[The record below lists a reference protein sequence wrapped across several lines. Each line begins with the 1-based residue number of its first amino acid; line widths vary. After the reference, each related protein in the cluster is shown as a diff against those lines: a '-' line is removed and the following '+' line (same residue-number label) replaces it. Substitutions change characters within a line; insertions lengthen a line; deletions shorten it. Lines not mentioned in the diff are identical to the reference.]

1 VGFARI
7 EGSFL
12 QPFFPTNQFVQA
24 ETLSLNSSPKA
35 HVVYFFKPMVFPV
48 MASAARWEG
57 RTARYVLSINLVDYA
72 SAPASTAVIG
82 IAAIDLE
89 SLHQVIVG
97 QYASDSCWMLLEH
110 LMLYMTSDEGA
121 SSLPSVAAVLL
132 PSGQTQASQR
142 MQRDVMAFFS
152 MADREADD
160 GREREHDDGINL
172 ATSSPPTPELFAL
185 SRSMFN
191 EASGR
196 EKLLRAACRPTTAA
210 GVATVPTTTMTVD
223 DGSGNAGAIAGAFN
237 ALTVFLEEKMQL
249 GGGWLAQPNSLV
261 VKDVSSTSMTMDLI
275 PDESLVVLNVFR
287 RSSRN
292 MLNAKGE
299 GDFLSLYDF
308 LSPYFITK
316 PGAHLL
322 RANLKQPLLDVEAIR
337 RRQDAVAELIEDQT
351 QLIEVQMALRDVS
364 RTMIGVDVLC
374 RVVRDHAYGGDGS
387 EAGAAASVAS
397 VACVAS
403 AATTSTKI
411 LSLTSSL
418 IQLHEF
424 CQGLNLL
431 EVATASFK
439 SKPLAAVRSMLDKSR
454 GARTAVGAALSGLFE
469 SHVLDS
475 FTGTDTKKSPFMG
488 KSQQIFAL
496 KATQDTRLLDIH
508 RSRWVLTTCLQPTRS
523 RAPFS
528 SLTISRSPY
537 AARHSLARPPGLP
550 QAPSG

>member
-1 VGFARI
+1 
-7 EGSFL
+7 
-12 QPFFPTNQFVQA
+12 
-24 ETLSLNSSPKA
+24 
-35 HVVYFFKPMVFPV
+35 

-72 SAPASTAVIG
+72 SAPASTSTAVIG

-132 PSGQTQASQR
+132 PSGQTQAFQR

-160 GREREHDDGINL
+160 DREQADGNNL

-191 EASGR
+191 EAAGR

-210 GVATVPTTTMTVD
+210 GLAGAATVPTVPTVPTTTMTAD

-237 ALTVFLEEKMQL
+237 ALTIFLEEKMQL

-292 MLNAKGE
+292 MLNAKGKE
-299 GDFLSLYDF
+299 DFLSLYDF
-308 LSPYFITK
+308 LSPHFITK

-351 QLIEVQMALRDVS
+351 QLIEVQTALRDVS
-364 RTMIGVDVLC
+364 RTMSGVDVLC
-374 RVVRDHAYGGDGS
+374 RVVRDHAYGGGDGS
-387 EAGAAASVAS
+387 EAGAVASVAS
-397 VACVAS
+397 VAS

-439 SKPLAAVRSMLDKSR
+439 SKPLAAVRSMLEKSM

-508 RSRWVLTTCLQPTRS
+508 RSRWVL
-523 RAPFS
+523 RA
-528 SLTISRSPY
+528 
-537 AARHSLARPPGLP
+537 
-550 QAPSG
+550 